1 MRKKREKRMER
12 GRRNEEKMKRE
23 KKSESRVGCHMF
35 ASIHYLVF
43 SILFLI
49 NVCVFILFGSLFF

>member
-23 KKSESRVGCHMF
+23 KKSESRVGGAICLHPY
-35 ASIHYLVF
+35 I
-43 SILFLI
+43 I
-49 NVCVFILFGSLFF
+49 